1 MLANLKYFTIGLSA
15 PLPRPEQEGRRSSS
29 PTRTVLP
36 ALTLFKFQGTSD
48 YLDAFVARIDA
59 PLLDSFFIISFDRTI
74 QISQL
79 AQFTRRT
86 TRFRTLN
93 EAHVDF
99 EYYVASVQVEYR
111 PPAYSLDEK
120 SRLTIKFTAVL
131 SELVRVFTSLFP
143 PIYTVEHLYTY
154 ATQTSKYSRQWEDPM
169 QWLDFFRPFT
179 VVKNFYVVKELAQY
193 IAPALQ
199 ELVGES
205 VTDFLPALESLYLEE
220 FQQPRR
226 VRKAIR
232 RFVAARQLLGRPVTV
247 SHWKNEGLLLC

>member
-131 SELVRVFTSLFP
+131 SDVVRVFTSLFP
-143 PIYTVEHLYTY
+143 SIYTVEHLYTY
-154 ATQTSKYSRQWEDPM
+154 ATRTSKYSRQWEDPM

-205 VTDFLPALESLYLEE
+205 VTDFLPALESL
-220 FQQPRR
+220 FGR
-226 VRKAIR
+226 VPATSTC
-232 RFVAARQLLGRPVTV
+232 PE
-247 SHWKNEGLLLC
+247 SY